1 MAKIKIYVSRKGNSS
16 QIKLRDS
23 EGHNPGNDKITTL
36 VDRGNTIVWMLDPK
50 GSNLYS
56 LNGVEK
62 KPSSRVNLL
71 KDHPKEKKDGSF
83 EAKVKDKKK
92 LRGQEERY
100 YIKYK
105 LTKDGTILCDDPRLK
120 MRI

>member
-1 MAKIKIYVSRKGNSS
+1 MAKIKIYVSRKGKSDK
-16 QIKLRDS
+16 IKLRDS
-23 EGHNPGNDKITTL
+23 EGNNPGSDKVTTL
-36 VDRGNTIVWMLDPK
+36 VDRGDTVIWMLDPK
-50 GSNLYS
+50 GSNLHS

-71 KDHPKEKKDGSF
+71 KDHPKEQKDGSY

-92 LRGQEERY
+92 LKGKHESY